1 MVDWMVMDARQ
12 LEYFLA
18 IVDHK
23 GFSRAASS
31 LHVAQPSLS
40 QAIQTLERDLGVS
53 LFHRVG
59 RRVVPTEA
67 GHALVAPARQVLR
80 DLETTRATVESI
92 KGLRSGRVDIA
103 AMPSQAV
110 EPLTTMI
117 TRFTEHYPGIA
128 VTVHAVFTVQ
138 ESIDAVRDGRCEL
151 ALAGSKDEL
160 SAPGVQARMV
170 EEQKFILVAP
180 PGHTFAGVDRVTWAE
195 LSGQRVIAAPTGSRM
210 RQIVDQIQAEGV
222 DLPIAVEVAHRESIL
237 PLVVNGAGVAVLT
250 EAWTRT
256 ARKGGAQVLDLDPPR
271 WIRISLLNRQA
282 PLTPAARAF
291 RSIALSAAHNTHR

>member
-1 MVDWMVMDARQ
+1 MVNWVVMDARQ

-18 IVDHK
+18 VVDHN

-40 QAIQTLERDLGVS
+40 QAIQILERDLGVS

-59 RRVVPTEA
+59 RRVVLTEA
-67 GHALVAPARQVLR
+67 GNALVAPARQVLR
-80 DLETTRATVESI
+80 DLQTTRTTVDSI
-92 KGLRSGRVDIA
+92 KGLRSGRVDVA

-117 TRFTEHYPGIA
+117 TRFTERFPGI
-128 VTVHAVFTVQ
+128 VVCVHAVFTVQ

-151 ALAGSKDEL
+151 ALAGSGEEIG
-160 SAPGVQARMV
+160 APGVQSLLV
-170 EEQKFILVAP
+170 EEQRFILAAP
-180 PGHTFAGVDRVTWAE
+180 PGHAFASQDRVTGDE

-210 RQIVDQIQAEGV
+210 RHIVDQIRAEGV

-271 WIRISLLNRQA
+271 WIRIFLLNRQA

-291 RSIALSAAHNTHR
+291 RSIALSGAHNTHR